1 MDWIVLGLIIRVLI
15 PLAMLR
21 EVFISSNE
29 IFFFFKVMYLI
40 GIIFM
45 NIFMFIII
53 IVSGIWLFFEYLA
66 IFFQFLLF

>member
-1 MDWIVLGLIIRVLI
+1 MLGLTIRVLI

-21 EVFISSNE
+21 EIFISSNE
-29 IFFFFKVMYLI
+29 FFFFKIMYLI

-53 IVSGIWLFFEYLA
+53 IVSGI
-66 IFFQFLLF
+66 

>member
-1 MDWIVLGLIIRVLI
+1 MLGLIIRVLI

-53 IVSGIWLFFEYLA
+53 IVSGI
-66 IFFQFLLF
+66 

>member
-1 MDWIVLGLIIRVLI
+1 MLGLIIRVLI

-40 GIIFM
+40 GIIFTRNST
-45 NIFMFIII
+45 NIFMLMII
-53 IVSGIWLFFEYLA
+53 IVSGI
-66 IFFQFLLF
+66 

>member
-1 MDWIVLGLIIRVLI
+1 MLGLIIRVLI

-40 GIIFM
+40 GIIFTRNST
-45 NIFMFIII
+45 NIFMFMII
-53 IVSGIWLFFEYLA
+53 IVSGI
-66 IFFQFLLF
+66 